1 MLNKII
7 HYGSVFRDT
16 CVNWVFLKLIS
27 LHDLY
32 PQVDKSKL
40 KDKKSPLQNFTA
52 LPHNVII
59 CYYKSTMPQNKYL
72 VLQ

>member
-7 HYGSVFRDT
+7 HYGSVFRDA
-16 CVNWVFLKLIS
+16 CVNWVFLKSIS

-32 PQVDKSKL
+32 LQVDKSKL
-40 KDKKSPLQNFTA
+40 RDNESLLQSFTA
-52 LPHNVII
+52 LPQSAII